1 MRVPGVCRSGSIC
14 GLGEVTSWRPYVV
27 AASIYFPAG
36 WLEETSSEA
45 QKPPGAV
52 SQLQTVVPAGLER
65 S

>member
-1 MRVPGVCRSGSIC
+1 MYAGVVQSVDLGRSLLG
-14 GLGEVTSWRPYVV
+14 GLCVV